1 MAYWV
6 EAMRTMAA
14 IIGVHGIMN
23 QQSGRHQLIAE
34 WGPAL
39 ADGIERA
46 AGSPVPVPGLDIVFY
61 GDLFLPDRS
70 GAAAKGPADE
80 PAGLTDEDAITLG
93 AFAEEL
99 TGAPGSGPPPGTD
112 LPSKGRTSVPLA
124 LQPIL
129 RALDGRLGS
138 RQASLL
144 FLGELKQVRR
154 YLLDPAIK
162 AEVDRRAENV
172 ITSGGPVVIGH
183 SLGSVVAFEFIRQ
196 HPDYPVDLLL
206 TLGSPLGLR
215 TVQALMPVP
224 GYGAGGLPPNV
235 ARWVSLRDLRDPV
248 ACAGDV
254 SRLWPGV
261 ADVTVDNQRDAHSV
275 RRYLGKRQA
284 GSAVLEALP
293 GLADRSRDD
302 T

>member
-1 MAYWV
+1 VAYWM

-39 ADGIERA
+39 ADGLERA
-46 AGSPVPVPGLDIVFY
+46 AGHPVPVPGLDMVFY
-61 GDLFLPDRS
+61 GDLFLRDWSR
-70 GAAAKGPADE
+70 AAAKGPADAS
-80 PAGLTDEDAITLG
+80 AGLTEEDADTLA

-99 TGAPGSGPPPGTD
+99 TGMPGSGLPPGED
-112 LPSKGRTSVPLA
+112 LPSKGRTSVPLP

-138 RQASLL
+138 RQASLV
-144 FLGELKQVRR
+144 FLGEMKQVRR
-154 YLLDPAIK
+154 YLLDAGIN
-162 AEVDRRAENV
+162 AEVDNRAEKV
-172 ITSGGPVVIGH
+172 ITQGGEVIIGH

-215 TVQALMPVP
+215 AVRALMPDP

-248 ACAGDV
+248 ACAGDL

-261 ADVTVDNQRDAHSV
+261 SDVTVDNQSDAHSV

-302 T
+302 A